1 MKRIL
6 KGFKPYLPSFILV
19 CLFVFGRTMA
29 DLQLPKLMADIVN
42 NGIAAGDNSYILRI
56 GGEMLLVSLFGMAC
70 AIGTSYLSS
79 QNAMGFSRDLRNQ
92 TFTKIE
98 NFGQSE
104 FDKFGTASLITRST
118 NDVRQMQMLLMMG
131 QRMMLAAPIMFIGG
145 IINVVRTNLPL
156 STILIFSL
164 PAVILSVTMIA
175 GRATPMFDIMQK
187 RLDRLNLV
195 MREGLSGVRVVR
207 AFIRDDY
214 QQERFNK
221 ANEDLTDNAIKVN
234 RLLALQSPVMTIIMN
249 LTIIATM
256 WFGSLFINKG
266 SLMIGDLMAFIQYIG
281 MILGSLMGL
290 SMIFI
295 MYPRAAVSADRINEI
310 IDTEITVQQ
319 PASDKIIPFPKNDEV
334 IVAFDH
340 VTFRYPGSE
349 APVLHD
355 ISFTA
360 SPGQTVAIIGGTGS
374 GKSTLAQLLLRFY
387 DMESG
392 SITMNGVDI
401 RNLDLSKLRDRIGFV
416 SQKTL
421 LFTGSIA
428 DNIRFG
434 KEDASDEEVLE
445 ALEIAQAAK
454 FVLEMPEGIKST
466 VSQGGTNFSGG
477 QKQRLSIAR
486 ALVRK
491 PPVFVFDDSFS
502 ALDFRTD
509 ANLRKAMKSITS
521 RATVIIIAQRVSTI
535 MNSDLI
541 IVMNDGL
548 IVGQGTHEE
557 LLANCKV
564 YQEILESQLS
574 VEEYS
579 VKALGGEAGAQ
590 NE

>member
-6 KGFKPYLPSFILV
+6 KGFIPYLPSFITV
-19 CLFVFGRTMA
+19 CLLVFGRTMA
-29 DLQLPKLMADIVN
+29 DLQLPKLMAHIVN
-42 NGIAAGDNSYILRI
+42 NGIAAGDTAYILRV
-56 GGEMLLVSLFGMAC
+56 GGQMLLVSLFGMAC

-79 QNAMGFSRDLRNQ
+79 RNAMGFSRDLRNK
-92 TFTKIE
+92 TCTKTE

-145 IINVVRTNLPL
+145 IINVLQTNLSL
-156 STILIFSL
+156 STILIVSL

-187 RLDRLNLV
+187 KLDRLNLV
-195 MREGLSGVRVVR
+195 LREGLSGVRVVR

-221 ANEDLTDNAIKVN
+221 ANQELTDNSIQVN
-234 RLLALQSPVMTIIMN
+234 RLLALQSPIMSLIMN

-256 WFGSLFINKG
+256 WFGSLFINRG
-266 SLMIGDLMAFIQYIG
+266 NLMIGDLMAFIQYIG

-295 MYPRAAVSADRINEI
+295 MYPRAAVSADRINDI
-310 IDTEITVQQ
+310 LDTEITVQQ
-319 PASDKIIPFPKNDEV
+319 PTTHNLVPFPQPQE
-334 IVAFDH
+334 ITVAFDH

-355 ISFTA
+355 ICFTA

-392 SITMNGVDI
+392 SITMNQIDI
-401 RNLDLSKLRDRIGFV
+401 RKLDLAELRQNIGFV

-421 LFTGSIA
+421 LFTGTVA
-428 DNIRFG
+428 DNIRYG
-434 KEDASDEEVLE
+434 KETATEEEVLQ

-454 FVLEMPEGIKST
+454 FVQDMPNGLQAQ

-491 PPVFVFDDSFS
+491 PPVYVFDDSFS
-502 ALDFRTD
+502 ALDFKTD
-509 ANLRKAMKSITS
+509 ANLRKAMRDITARS
-521 RATVIIIAQRVSTI
+521 TVIIIAQRVSTI

-541 IVMNDGL
+541 LVMDEGR
-548 IVGQGTHEE
+548 IVGQGTHET
-557 LLANCKV
+557 LLQSCKV

-579 VKALGGEAGAQ
+579 IKALGGEAGGF
-590 NE
+590 

>member
-6 KGFKPYLPSFILV
+6 KGFIPYLPSFITV
-19 CLFVFGRTMA
+19 CLLVFGRTMA
-29 DLQLPKLMADIVN
+29 DLQLPKLMAHIVN
-42 NGIAAGDNSYILRI
+42 NGIAAGDTAYILRV
-56 GGEMLLVSLFGMAC
+56 GGQMLLVSLFGMAC

-79 QNAMGFSRDLRNQ
+79 RNAMGFSRDLRNK

-145 IINVVRTNLPL
+145 IINVLQTNLSL
-156 STILIFSL
+156 STILIVSL

-187 RLDRLNLV
+187 KLDRLNLV
-195 MREGLSGVRVVR
+195 LREGLSGVRVVR

-221 ANEDLTDNAIKVN
+221 ANQELTDNSIQVN
-234 RLLALQSPVMTIIMN
+234 RLLALQSPIMSLIMN

-256 WFGSLFINKG
+256 WFGSLFINRG
-266 SLMIGDLMAFIQYIG
+266 NLMIGDLMAFIQYIG

-310 IDTEITVQQ
+310 LDTEITVQQ
-319 PASDKIIPFPKNDEV
+319 PTTHNLVPFPQPQE
-334 IVAFDH
+334 ITVAFDH

-355 ISFTA
+355 ICFTA

-392 SITMNGVDI
+392 SITMNQIDI
-401 RNLDLSKLRDRIGFV
+401 RKLDLAELRQNIGFV

-421 LFTGSIA
+421 LFTGTVA
-428 DNIRFG
+428 DNIRYG
-434 KEDASDEEVLE
+434 KETATEEEVLQ

-454 FVLEMPEGIKST
+454 FVQDMPNGLQAQ

-491 PPVFVFDDSFS
+491 PPVYVFDDSFS
-502 ALDFRTD
+502 ALDFKTD
-509 ANLRKAMKSITS
+509 ANLRKAMRDITARS
-521 RATVIIIAQRVSTI
+521 TVIIIAQRVSTI

-541 IVMNDGL
+541 LVMDEGR
-548 IVGQGTHEE
+548 IVGQGTHET
-557 LLANCKV
+557 LLQSCKV

-579 VKALGGEAGAQ
+579 VKALSGEAGGL
-590 NE
+590 

>member
-6 KGFKPYLPSFILV
+6 KGFIPYLPSFITV
-19 CLFVFGRTMA
+19 CLLVFGRTMA
-29 DLQLPKLMADIVN
+29 DLQLPKLMAHIVN
-42 NGIAAGDNSYILRI
+42 NGIAAGDTAYILRV
-56 GGEMLLVSLFGMAC
+56 GGQMLLVSLFGMAC

-79 QNAMGFSRDLRNQ
+79 RNAMGFSRDLRNK

-145 IINVVRTNLPL
+145 IINVLQTNLSL
-156 STILIFSL
+156 STILIVSL

-187 RLDRLNLV
+187 KLDRLNLV
-195 MREGLSGVRVVR
+195 LREGLSGVRVVR

-221 ANEDLTDNAIKVN
+221 ANQELTDNSIQVN
-234 RLLALQSPVMTIIMN
+234 RLLALQSPIMSLIMN

-256 WFGSLFINKG
+256 WFGSLFINRG
-266 SLMIGDLMAFIQYIG
+266 NLMIGDLMAFIQYIG

-310 IDTEITVQQ
+310 LDTEITVQQ
-319 PASDKIIPFPKNDEV
+319 PTTHNLVPFPQPQE
-334 IVAFDH
+334 ITVAFDH

-355 ISFTA
+355 ICFTA

-392 SITMNGVDI
+392 SITMNQIDI
-401 RNLDLSKLRDRIGFV
+401 RKLDLAELRQNIGFV

-421 LFTGSIA
+421 LFTGTVA
-428 DNIRFG
+428 DNIRYG
-434 KEDASDEEVLE
+434 KETATEEEVLQ

-454 FVLEMPEGIKST
+454 FVQDMPNGLQAQ

-486 ALVRK
+486 AFVRK
-491 PPVFVFDDSFS
+491 PPVYVFDDSFS
-502 ALDFRTD
+502 ALDFKTD
-509 ANLRKAMKSITS
+509 ANLRKAMRDITARS
-521 RATVIIIAQRVSTI
+521 TVIIIAQRVSTI

-541 IVMNDGL
+541 LVMDEGR
-548 IVGQGTHEE
+548 IVGQGTHET
-557 LLANCKV
+557 LLQSCKV

-579 VKALGGEAGAQ
+579 IKALGGEAGGF
-590 NE
+590 

>member
-6 KGFKPYLPSFILV
+6 KGFIPYLPSFITV
-19 CLFVFGRTMA
+19 CLLVFGRTMA
-29 DLQLPKLMADIVN
+29 DLQLPKLMAHIVN
-42 NGIAAGDNSYILRI
+42 NGIAAGDTAYILRV
-56 GGEMLLVSLFGMAC
+56 GGQMLLVSLFGMAC

-79 QNAMGFSRDLRNQ
+79 RNAMGFSRDLRNK

-145 IINVVRTNLPL
+145 IINVLQTNLSL
-156 STILIFSL
+156 STILIVSL

-187 RLDRLNLV
+187 KLDRLNLV
-195 MREGLSGVRVVR
+195 LREGLSGVRVVR

-221 ANEDLTDNAIKVN
+221 ANQELTDNSIQVN
-234 RLLALQSPVMTIIMN
+234 RLLALQSPIMSLIMN

-256 WFGSLFINKG
+256 WFGSLFINRG
-266 SLMIGDLMAFIQYIG
+266 NLMIGDLMAFIQYIG

-310 IDTEITVQQ
+310 LDTEITVQQ
-319 PASDKIIPFPKNDEV
+319 PTTHNLVPFPQPQE
-334 IVAFDH
+334 ITVAFDH

-355 ISFTA
+355 ICFTA

-392 SITMNGVDI
+392 SITMNQIDI
-401 RNLDLSKLRDRIGFV
+401 RKLDLAELRQNIGFV

-421 LFTGSIA
+421 LFTGTIA
-428 DNIRFG
+428 DNIRYG
-434 KEDASDEEVLE
+434 KETATEEEVLQ

-454 FVLEMPEGIKST
+454 FVQDMPNGLQAQ

-486 ALVRK
+486 AFVRK
-491 PPVFVFDDSFS
+491 PPVYVFDDSFS
-502 ALDFRTD
+502 ALDFKTD
-509 ANLRKAMKSITS
+509 ANLRKAMRDITARS
-521 RATVIIIAQRVSTI
+521 TVIIIAQRVSTI

-541 IVMNDGL
+541 LVMDEGR
-548 IVGQGTHEE
+548 IVGQGTHET
-557 LLANCKV
+557 LLQSCKV

-579 VKALGGEAGAQ
+579 IKALGGEAGGF
-590 NE
+590 

>member
-6 KGFKPYLPSFILV
+6 KGFIPYLPSFITV
-19 CLFVFGRTMA
+19 CLLVFGRTMA
-29 DLQLPKLMADIVN
+29 DLQLPKLMAHIVN
-42 NGIAAGDNSYILRI
+42 NGIAAGDTAYILRV
-56 GGEMLLVSLFGMAC
+56 GGQMLLVSLFGMAC

-79 QNAMGFSRDLRNQ
+79 RNAMGFSRDLRNK

-145 IINVVRTNLPL
+145 IINVLQTNLSL
-156 STILIFSL
+156 STILIVSL

-187 RLDRLNLV
+187 KLDRLNLV
-195 MREGLSGVRVVR
+195 LREGLSGVRVVR

-221 ANEDLTDNAIKVN
+221 ANQELTDNSIQVN
-234 RLLALQSPVMTIIMN
+234 RLLALQSPIMSLIMN

-256 WFGSLFINKG
+256 WFGSLFINRG
-266 SLMIGDLMAFIQYIG
+266 NLMIGDLMAFIQYIG

-295 MYPRAAVSADRINEI
+295 MYPRAAVSADRINDI
-310 IDTEITVQQ
+310 LDTEITVQQ
-319 PASDKIIPFPKNDEV
+319 PTTHNLVPFPQPQE
-334 IVAFDH
+334 ITVAFDH

-355 ISFTA
+355 ICFTA

-392 SITMNGVDI
+392 SITMNQIDI
-401 RNLDLSKLRDRIGFV
+401 RKLDLAELRQNIGFV

-421 LFTGSIA
+421 LFTGTVA
-428 DNIRFG
+428 DNIRYG
-434 KEDASDEEVLE
+434 KETATEEEVLQ

-454 FVLEMPEGIKST
+454 FVQDMPNGLQAQ

-486 ALVRK
+486 AFVRK
-491 PPVFVFDDSFS
+491 PPVYVFDDSFS
-502 ALDFRTD
+502 ALDFKTD
-509 ANLRKAMKSITS
+509 ANLRKAMRDITARS
-521 RATVIIIAQRVSTI
+521 TVIIIAQRVSTI

-541 IVMNDGL
+541 LVMDEGR
-548 IVGQGTHEE
+548 IVGQGTHET
-557 LLANCKV
+557 LLQSCKV

-579 VKALGGEAGAQ
+579 IKALGGEAGGF
-590 NE
+590 

>member
-145 IINVVRTNLPL
+145 IINVVRTNLSL

-319 PASDKIIPFPKNDEV
+319 PAGDKIIPFPQNDEV
-334 IVAFDH
+334 VVAFDH

-454 FVLEMPEGIKST
+454 FVQEMPDGVKST

>member
-6 KGFKPYLPSFILV
+6 KGFIPYLPSFITV
-19 CLFVFGRTMA
+19 CLLVFGRTMA
-29 DLQLPKLMADIVN
+29 DLQLPKLMAHIVN
-42 NGIAAGDNSYILRI
+42 NGIAAGDTAYILRV
-56 GGEMLLVSLFGMAC
+56 GGQMLLVSLFGMAC

-79 QNAMGFSRDLRNQ
+79 RNAMGFSRDLRNK

-145 IINVVRTNLPL
+145 IINVLQTNLSL
-156 STILIFSL
+156 STILIVSL

-187 RLDRLNLV
+187 KLDRLNLV
-195 MREGLSGVRVVR
+195 LREGLSGVRVVR

-221 ANEDLTDNAIKVN
+221 ANQELTDNSIQVN
-234 RLLALQSPVMTIIMN
+234 RLLALQSPIMSLIMN

-256 WFGSLFINKG
+256 WFGSLFINRG
-266 SLMIGDLMAFIQYIG
+266 NLMIGDLMAFIQYIG

-310 IDTEITVQQ
+310 LDTEITVQQ
-319 PASDKIIPFPKNDEV
+319 PTTHNLVPFPQPQE
-334 IVAFDH
+334 ITVAFDH

-355 ISFTA
+355 ICFTA

-392 SITMNGVDI
+392 SITMNQIDI
-401 RNLDLSKLRDRIGFV
+401 RKLDLAELRQNIGFV

-421 LFTGSIA
+421 LFTGTVA
-428 DNIRFG
+428 DNIRYG
-434 KEDASDEEVLE
+434 KENATEEEVLQ

-454 FVLEMPEGIKST
+454 FVQDMPNGLQAQ

-491 PPVFVFDDSFS
+491 PPVYVFDDSFS
-502 ALDFRTD
+502 ALDFKTD
-509 ANLRKAMKSITS
+509 ANLRKAMRDITARS
-521 RATVIIIAQRVSTI
+521 TVIIIAQRVSTI

-541 IVMNDGL
+541 LVMDEGR
-548 IVGQGTHEE
+548 IVGQGTHET
-557 LLANCKV
+557 LLQSCKV

-579 VKALGGEAGAQ
+579 VKALGGEAGGL
-590 NE
+590 

>member
-1 MKRIL
+1 M
-6 KGFKPYLPSFILV
+6 PSFIMV

-42 NGIAAGDNSYILRI
+42 NGIAAGDTPYILKT

-79 QNAMGFSRDLRNQ
+79 RNAMGFSRDLRNK

-104 FDKFGTASLITRST
+104 FDTFGTASLITRST

-145 IINVVRTNLPL
+145 IINVLRTNLPL

-221 ANEDLTDNAIKVN
+221 ANEDLTDNAIRVN

-249 LTIIATM
+249 ITIVATL
-256 WFGSLFINKG
+256 WFGSLFINSG

-310 IDTEITVQQ
+310 LDTQITVEQ
-319 PASDKIIPFPKNDEV
+319 PLSEKIIPFPKNDEV
-334 IVAFDH
+334 TVAFDH

-355 ISFTA
+355 ITFTA
-360 SPGQTVAIIGGTGS
+360 SPGQTVAVIGGTGS
-374 GKSTLAQLLLRFY
+374 GKSTVAQLLLRFY

-401 RNLDLSKLRDRIGFV
+401 RNLDLSKLRERIGFV

-421 LFTGSIA
+421 LFTGSVA
-428 DNIRFG
+428 DNIRYG
-434 KEDASDEEVLE
+434 KEDATDEEVLE

-454 FVLEMPEGIKST
+454 FVQAMPDGIHSN

-491 PPVFVFDDSFS
+491 PPVYVFDDSFS

-509 ANLRKAMKSITS
+509 ANLRKAMQPMTKRS
-521 RATVIIIAQRVSTI
+521 TVIIIAQRVSTI

-541 IVMNDGL
+541 LVMNEGR
-548 IVGQGTHEE
+548 IVGQGTHED
-557 LLANCKV
+557 LLAHCKV

>member
-6 KGFKPYLPSFILV
+6 KGFIPYLPSFITV
-19 CLFVFGRTMA
+19 CLLVFGRTMA
-29 DLQLPKLMADIVN
+29 DLQLPKLMAHIVN
-42 NGIAAGDNSYILRI
+42 NGIAAGDTAYILRV
-56 GGEMLLVSLFGMAC
+56 GGQMLLVSLFGMAC

-79 QNAMGFSRDLRNQ
+79 RNAMGFSRDLRNK

-145 IINVVRTNLPL
+145 IINVLQTNLSL
-156 STILIFSL
+156 STILIVSL

-187 RLDRLNLV
+187 KLDRLNLV
-195 MREGLSGVRVVR
+195 LREGLSGVRVVR

-221 ANEDLTDNAIKVN
+221 ANQELTDNSIQVN
-234 RLLALQSPVMTIIMN
+234 RLLALQSPIMSLIMN

-256 WFGSLFINKG
+256 WFGSLFINRG
-266 SLMIGDLMAFIQYIG
+266 NLMIGDLMAFIQYIG

-295 MYPRAAVSADRINEI
+295 MYPRAAVSADRINDI
-310 IDTEITVQQ
+310 LDTEITVQQ
-319 PASDKIIPFPKNDEV
+319 PTTHNLVPFPQPQE
-334 IVAFDH
+334 ITVAFDH

-355 ISFTA
+355 ICFTA

-392 SITMNGVDI
+392 SITMNQIDI
-401 RNLDLSKLRDRIGFV
+401 RKLDLAELRQNIGFV

-421 LFTGSIA
+421 LFTGTVA
-428 DNIRFG
+428 DNIRYG
-434 KEDASDEEVLE
+434 KETATEEEVLQ

-454 FVLEMPEGIKST
+454 FVQDMPNGLQAQ

-491 PPVFVFDDSFS
+491 PPVYVFDDSFS
-502 ALDFRTD
+502 ALDFKTD
-509 ANLRKAMKSITS
+509 ANLRKAMRDITARS
-521 RATVIIIAQRVSTI
+521 TVIIIAQRVSTI

-541 IVMNDGL
+541 LVMDEGR
-548 IVGQGTHEE
+548 IVGQGTHET
-557 LLANCKV
+557 LLQSCKV

-579 VKALGGEAGAQ
+579 IKALGGEAGGF
-590 NE
+590 

>member
-6 KGFKPYLPSFILV
+6 KGFIPYLPSFITV
-19 CLFVFGRTMA
+19 CLLVFGRTMA
-29 DLQLPKLMADIVN
+29 DLQLPKLMAHIVN
-42 NGIAAGDNSYILRI
+42 NGIAAGDTAYILRV
-56 GGEMLLVSLFGMAC
+56 GGQMLLVSLFGMAC

-79 QNAMGFSRDLRNQ
+79 RNAMGFSRDLRNK

-145 IINVVRTNLPL
+145 IINVLQTNLSL
-156 STILIFSL
+156 STILIVSL

-187 RLDRLNLV
+187 KLDRLNLV
-195 MREGLSGVRVVR
+195 LREGLSGVRVVR

-221 ANEDLTDNAIKVN
+221 ANQELTDNSIQVN
-234 RLLALQSPVMTIIMN
+234 RLLALQSPIMSLIMN

-256 WFGSLFINKG
+256 WFGSLFINRG
-266 SLMIGDLMAFIQYIG
+266 NLMIGDLMAFIQYIG

-310 IDTEITVQQ
+310 LDTEITVQQ
-319 PASDKIIPFPKNDEV
+319 PAAHNLVPFPQPQE
-334 IVAFDH
+334 ITVAFDH

-355 ISFTA
+355 ICFTA

-392 SITMNGVDI
+392 SITMNQIDI
-401 RNLDLSKLRDRIGFV
+401 RKLDLAELRQNIGFV

-421 LFTGSIA
+421 LFTGTVA
-428 DNIRFG
+428 DNIRYG
-434 KEDASDEEVLE
+434 KENATEEEVLQ

-454 FVLEMPEGIKST
+454 FVQDMPNGLQAQ

-486 ALVRK
+486 AFVRK
-491 PPVFVFDDSFS
+491 PPVYVFDDSFS
-502 ALDFRTD
+502 ALDFKTD
-509 ANLRKAMKSITS
+509 ANLRKAMRDITARS
-521 RATVIIIAQRVSTI
+521 TVIIIAQRVSTI

-541 IVMNDGL
+541 LVMDEGR
-548 IVGQGTHEE
+548 IVGQGTHET
-557 LLANCKV
+557 LLQSCKV

-579 VKALGGEAGAQ
+579 IKALGGEAGGF
-590 NE
+590 